1 MSMVVTIEDKLVS
14 ALERFGDL
22 QETTNVAL
30 RRYAV
35 EMIGDK
41 IASLRAKD
49 KEWEK
54 KYGCDYDSFVEKIS
68 NDLEFVARLHR
79 EHPTWEAE
87 LIDWEFCHEGV
98 KDWTQELERILAS

>member
-1 MSMVVTIEDKLVS
+1 MSMVVTIEDKFVN
-14 ALERFGDL
+14 ALESFGDL
-22 QETTNVAL
+22 QEATNTAL

-54 KYGCDYDSFVEKIS
+54 RYGGDYDSFVERVS
-68 NDLEFVARLHR
+68 NDLEFVKRLHR
-79 EHPTWEAE
+79 ECPTWEAD

-98 KDWTQELERILAS
+98 KDWTWELEKISAG